1 MLLIALAGEDICFPL
16 HKGSDCWAA
25 LRTHPHLQNGLLT
38 AVLKKTAD
46 APFVAP
52 MQGMFADQSPQ
63 LKLANMPRRRVPQL
77 HRNVALKRPA
87 LQSSTSAW
95 SWHEDPAVDA
105 AGGNDGQ
112 VTGYFSFHTEFE
124 RNPWW
129 RADLG
134 ELQPITQVYVY
145 NRLDDDAVARRAAH
159 LCLSLSED
167 DETWRTVFE
176 RTEDAA
182 FGGADGDP
190 LRVDLNGEKS
200 RYVRISLAG
209 EGYLHLDEVEVY

>member
-1 MLLIALAGEDICFPL
+1 MIALAGEDICFPL

-145 NRLDDDAVARRAAH
+145 NRLDDDAVPAALRICACHFRRMMKPGER
-159 LCLSLSED
+159 CLNEPKMLLSEAP
-167 DETWRTVFE
+167 TVI
-176 RTEDAA
+176 RSA
-182 FGGADGDP
+182 
-190 LRVDLNGEKS
+190 
-200 RYVRISLAG
+200 
-209 EGYLHLDEVEVY
+209 